1 MCLLWKNGWKN
12 MINELFSKNDISQTI
27 KVLFLILALI
37 VAFLFALNGRYMM
50 IDEDY
55 YLDKWKKEVRSVDEL
70 IK

>member
-1 MCLLWKNGWKN
+1 MKKENY
-12 MINELFSKNDISQTI
+12 FHISTSQMI

-37 VAFLFALNGRYMM
+37 VAYLFALNGRYLM

-55 YLDKWKKEVRSVDEL
+55 YFDKWKKEVREVNEL

>member
-1 MCLLWKNGWKN
+1 MTSNKPHTR
-12 MINELFSKNDISQTI
+12 ISASQVI
-27 KVLFLILALI
+27 KVLFLVLALI
-37 VAFLFALNGRYMM
+37 VAFLFDLNGRYVM

>member
-1 MCLLWKNGWKN
+1 MNRPNTRITISEVMK
-12 MINELFSKNDISQTI
+12 ILFF
-27 KVLFLILALI
+27 VLALI

-50 IDEDY
+50 IDDDY